1 MIRAKRALSPSSY
14 GSRSKDHGTQHKNS
28 NVLKTGPVTEPEKLP
43 VHGSPVGLVVE
54 PRLNR

>member
-1 MIRAKRALSPSSY
+1 MFKYVGLNTIL
-14 GSRSKDHGTQHKNS
+14 D

-43 VHGSPVGLVVE
+43 VHDSLVGSVVE